1 MREVTILEADANT
14 FFETAIPAWDVALA
28 DNLIDE
34 YLFVPKD
41 FFAKE

>member
-1 MREVTILEADANT
+1 LREVTILEAGVNT
-14 FFETAIPAWDVALA
+14 FFETAIPVHGVALA